1 MAHHK
6 SAKKRIRQTE
16 TKTLRN
22 KVQRSENRTIVKALR
37 SAVSEKNK
45 ELATDLL
52 KKAQS
57 NISKLAKK
65 GVIKAQTAATR
76 TAKLAKAVNQL

>member
-6 SAKKRIRQTE
+6 SAKKRIRQTV

-22 KVQRSENRTIVKALR
+22 KIERSENRTIVKALR

-45 ELATDLL
+45 DLATELL

-76 TAKLAKAVNQL
+76 TAKLAKSVNQL

>member
-6 SAKKRIRQTE
+6 SAKKRIRQTV

-45 ELATDLL
+45 ELAAELL
-52 KKAQS
+52 TKAQS

>member
-6 SAKKRIRQTE
+6 SAKKRIRQTV

-22 KVQRSENRTIVKALR
+22 RVQRSQNRTIVKALR

-45 ELATDLL
+45 ELATELL
-52 KKAQS
+52 TKAQS
-57 NISKLAKK
+57 NLASLAKK
-65 GVIKAQTAATR
+65 GVIKARSAATK
-76 TAKLAKAVNQL
+76 TAKLAKAVNSL

>member
-6 SAKKRIRQTE
+6 SAKKRIRQTV

-22 KVQRSENRTIVKALR
+22 RIQRSENRTVVKALR

-45 ELATDLL
+45 ELATDLF

-65 GVIKAQTAATR
+65 GVIKAKTAATR
-76 TAKLAKAVNQL
+76 TAKLAKSVNQL

>member
-6 SAKKRIRQTE
+6 SAKKRIRQTV

-22 KVQRSENRTIVKALR
+22 KVQRSENRTILKALR

-57 NISKLAKK
+57 NISRLAKK

>member
-6 SAKKRIRQTE
+6 SAKKRIRQTV
-16 TKTLRN
+16 TKTTRN

-37 SAVSEKNK
+37 SATSEKNK
-45 ELATDLL
+45 ELATQLL

-57 NISKLAKK
+57 NLAKLVKK
-65 GVIKAQTAATR
+65 GVIKANTASTR
-76 TAKLAKAVNQL
+76 TAKLTKNVNQL